1 MPEKPI
7 IIFDLDGTLID
18 SRADLADAVNEVRQL
33 RSLPILTLQQ
43 VISYVGDGQRN
54 LMKRAI
60 PGLDEDDLTVA
71 CHQMSACYAK
81 RLTAKTRL
89 YPGVAETLPIL
100 AHSFNLCVVSNKND
114 DAVKEILRQLDIL
127 RHFAATVGGG
137 RCKKLKPDP
146 EPMLLAASICGG
158 SLEGGWVVGDHRTDL
173 AAAKNANMHACFCG
187 YGFGIQDKE
196 RADAVIQRFSQLLDI
211 LQLEL

>member
-1 MPEKPI
+1 MPDKPI

-33 RSLPILTLQQ
+33 RSLPLLTLQQ

-60 PGLDEDDLTVA
+60 PGLDDDDLTLA

-89 YPGVAETLPIL
+89 YPEVAETLPIL
-100 AHSFNLCVVSNKND
+100 ARRFNLCVVSNKND

-127 RHFAATVGGG
+127 PLFAATVGGG

-146 EPMLLAASICGG
+146 EPMLLAASLCGA
-158 SLEGGWVVGDHRTDL
+158 SLEEGWVVGDHRTDL

-187 YGFGIQDKE
+187 YGFGIQDTQ
-196 RADAVIQRFSQLLDI
+196 RADAVIQHFSQLL
-211 LQLEL
+211 EVVFTS